1 MAAPAT
7 FNQLSAVTGFKVA
20 HLNIRSVVKKI
31 DQLRLLLHDS
41 KIDLFTL
48 SETWLKPHLQS
59 NIISL
64 PGFTSLRLDRTVKGK
79 GRKTNKRGGG
89 LLMYVRNCHSS
100 LSEHL
105 LELNVSNKDIE
116 AQWVLVH
123 RPHCKNDLFLLGDLN
138 VDFVNKS
145 SVAYKSVNFCAQS
158 NGLTQHIRT
167 TTRNTDKSQ
176 TLIDI
181 AFSNSKCVSGSGTL
195 EHFISGH
202 QPIFLIHKKSRD
214 KRELVEFRGR
224 SYRKF
229 DRDQLKADLIM
240 VDWEEFYKRG
250 SPDKA
255 WDFFLEQATL
265 ILDKMCPMRV
275 FKIKSY
281 RPDWMTDELIE
292 HIKDRDYF
300 YRKAKLGG
308 NKDDWNIAK
317 HLRNETNS
325 HIRQAKRDFILE
337 GLEASEG
344 NAKKFLKVIRK
355 VIPDSKSSSKNDIML
370 KDNGIKLPRD
380 QVADNINEF
389 SINVG
394 KVKDSGESLSSKT
407 TTQVSDVRELD
418 KDGLELK
425 GFDT

>member
-79 GRKTNKRGGG
+79 GRKTSKRGGG

-123 RPHCKNDLFLLGDLN
+123 RPHCKNDLFLLGDLI

-158 NGLTQHIRT
+158 NGSTQHIRT

-229 DRDQLKADLIM
+229 DRDQLKADQNKVLRCALNKGIETSSDELHSEAGLRKLKYRREHHLLNFM
-240 VDWEEFYKRG
+240 FDWSWDTKRQ
-250 SPDKA
+250 KA
-255 WDFFLEQATL
+255 STGMN
-265 ILDKMCPMRV
+265 IKMRASEKRLL
-275 FKIKSY
+275 KIKKATHGEVQSEY
-281 RPDWMTDELIE
+281 CLQGSEEIE
-292 HIKDRDYF
+292 
-300 YRKAKLGG
+300 
-308 NKDDWNIAK
+308 
-317 HLRNETNS
+317 
-325 HIRQAKRDFILE
+325 
-337 GLEASEG
+337 
-344 NAKKFLKVIRK
+344 
-355 VIPDSKSSSKNDIML
+355 
-370 KDNGIKLPRD
+370 
-380 QVADNINEF
+380 
-389 SINVG
+389 
-394 KVKDSGESLSSKT
+394 
-407 TTQVSDVRELD
+407 
-418 KDGLELK
+418 
-425 GFDT
+425 